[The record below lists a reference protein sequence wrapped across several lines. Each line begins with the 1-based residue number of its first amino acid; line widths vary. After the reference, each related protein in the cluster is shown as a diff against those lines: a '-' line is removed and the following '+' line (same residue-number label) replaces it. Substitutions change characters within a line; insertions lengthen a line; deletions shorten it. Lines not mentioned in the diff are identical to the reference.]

1 MKVSRIY
8 LRYIGTDGCTSKL
21 RPAATAITDFL
32 DAKAVAMI
40 DDGSAEATEI
50 DDLVNE
56 LPDIE
61 DQASKVDGPIG

>member
-1 MKVSRIY
+1 M
-8 LRYIGTDGCTSKL
+8 T
-21 RPAATAITDFL
+21 
-32 DAKAVAMI
+32 

-56 LPDIE
+56 LPNIE